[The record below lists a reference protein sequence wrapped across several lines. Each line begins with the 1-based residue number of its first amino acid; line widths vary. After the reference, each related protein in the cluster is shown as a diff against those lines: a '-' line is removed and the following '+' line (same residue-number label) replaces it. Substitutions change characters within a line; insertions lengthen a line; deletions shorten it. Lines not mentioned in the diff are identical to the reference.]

1 MSGTTDEPVLF
12 GPPPGV
18 AGPER
23 AGLLETLQP
32 YCLRHGLALAG
43 TDALR
48 LHGLTAG
55 RPGAVV
61 LVCTEGPP
69 LADLATG
76 LAESLRAAGHSVQ
89 EQPGTDRRITL
100 TGTRRPVEL
109 RKEPL
114 RHAPVL
120 LGAPVPVVALEDA
133 AGLAVLAFCDRGLP
147 GDLAALHSL
156 TRTGRL
162 AEGALLA
169 LAAGLDE
176 DFSTRQLA
184 DRLDTAT
191 ARLNDERVQ
200 AWAEQWSQDLRLD
213 LLETTELPDGL
224 HDPYLEEE
232 EEDAA
237 PAPAPAE
244 GGSGRNGPYDL

>member
-1 MSGTTDEPVLF
+1 MSSTTDEPVLF
-12 GPPPGV
+12 GPPPGA

-32 YCLRHGLALAG
+32 FCLRHALALAG

-48 LHGLTAG
+48 LHGLTTA

-76 LAESLRAAGHSVQ
+76 LAETLRAAGHPVQ
-89 EQPGTDRRITL
+89 EQPGTARRITL
-100 TGTRRPVEL
+100 TGTRWPVEL

-147 GDLAALHSL
+147 GDLATLHSL
-156 TRTGRL
+156 TRRTGRL

-232 EEDAA
+232 EENAA
-237 PAPAPAE
+237 PAE
-244 GGSGRNGPYDL
+244 ESSERDRPYDL